1 MPKGIKDFVAEAK
14 ASIETI
20 TPEQADAAAR
30 SGAGVILDVR
40 EPGEL
45 TKEGKLALDYN
56 HVPRGLLEAKA
67 DPDSGVADADL
78 TAAQGKLPVMVV
90 CASGAR
96 AAMAAARLK
105 EMGYDA
111 QLVEGGLASW
121 KKAGLPTV

>member
-1 MPKGIKDFVAEAK
+1 MTKGIKDFVAEAK
-14 ASIETI
+14 ANVETI
-20 TPEQADAAAR
+20 SPEQANTAAQSR
-30 SGAGVILDVR
+30 RGILLDVR

-45 TKEGKLALDYN
+45 TKDGKLAAD
-56 HVPRGLLEAKA
+56 HIHIPRGLLEAKA
-67 DPDSGVADADL
+67 DPDSGVADAEL
-78 TAAQGKLPVMVV
+78 TAVQGKSPVMVV

-111 QLVEGGLASW
+111 QLVGGGLAGW

>member
-20 TPEQADAAAR
+20 TPEQANAAAQ

-40 EPGEL
+40 ESGEL
-45 TKEGKLALDYN
+45 TKDGKLALDHI
-56 HVPRGLLEAKA
+56 HVPRGRLEAKA
-67 DPDSGVADADL
+67 DPDSGVADANL
-78 TAAQGKLPVMVV
+78 TAVQGKSPVMIV

-111 QLVEGGLASW
+111 QLVEGGLAGW

>member
-1 MPKGIKDFVAEAK
+1 MTKGIKDFVAEAK
-14 ASIETI
+14 ANVETI
-20 TPEQADAAAR
+20 SPEQANTAAQ
-30 SGAGVILDVR
+30 SGRGILLDVR

-45 TKEGKLALDYN
+45 TKDGKLAAD
-56 HVPRGLLEAKA
+56 HIHIPRGLLEAKA
-67 DPDSGVADADL
+67 DPDSGVADAEL
-78 TAAQGKLPVMVV
+78 TAVQGKSPVMIV

-111 QLVEGGLASW
+111 QLVEGGLAGW

>member
-14 ASIETI
+14 ATVETI
-20 TPEQADAAAR
+20 TPEQANSAAQ
-30 SGAGVILDVR
+30 SGRGILLDVR

-45 TKEGKLALDYN
+45 TKDGKLAAD
-56 HVPRGLLEAKA
+56 HIHIPRGLLEAKA
-67 DPDSGVADADL
+67 DPESGVADADL
-78 TAAQGKLPVMVV
+78 TAVQGKSPVMVV

-111 QLVEGGLASW
+111 QLVDGGLAGW
-121 KKAGLPTV
+121 KKAGLPTT